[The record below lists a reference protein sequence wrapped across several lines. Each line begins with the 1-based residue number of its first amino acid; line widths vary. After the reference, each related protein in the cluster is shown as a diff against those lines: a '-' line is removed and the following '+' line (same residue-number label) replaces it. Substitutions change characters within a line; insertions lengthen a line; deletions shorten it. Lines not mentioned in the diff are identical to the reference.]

1 MDHAPS
7 GKEKKITKAD
17 RFRRPARR
25 PERKVSL
32 ARALSKLG
40 FTSRSQARPLIES
53 GRVSVNGR
61 CIRNPEVRV
70 DPDRERIRVDDRV
83 ILPAPPIYLMMHKPK
98 GVVTTRSDERE
109 RKTVYDLLG
118 EQGRW
123 LFPVGRL
130 DKETSGL
137 LLLTNDTQ
145 WGNRIAAPE
154 SKVSKVYHVKLN
166 RPISAENLE
175 RLRSGVLLAEG
186 KTAPAEAALLKPAEG
201 GNGAAA
207 GEGEWIVLALREGRN
222 RQVRRM
228 CEALGYQVENL
239 VRVRIGGLGLGGLLP
254 GAHRPLTPSEIRRLA
269 PPSKAL
275 SASKHE

>member
-1 MDHAPS
+1 M
-7 GKEKKITKAD
+7 
-17 RFRRPARR
+17 
-25 PERKVSL
+25 SL

-70 DPDRERIRVDDRV
+70 DPDREIIRVDDQLLR
-83 ILPAPPIYLMMHKPK
+83 PAAPIYLMMNKPK
-98 GVVTTRSDERE
+98 GVVTTRSDEQG
-109 RKTVYDLLG
+109 RKTVYDLLAKEG
-118 EQGRW
+118 QW

-154 SKVSKVYHVKLN
+154 SKVSKVYHVKLD
-166 RPISAENLE
+166 RRMAEEDLE
-175 RLRSGVLLAEG
+175 RLRSGVLLEEG
-186 KTAPAEAALLKPAEG
+186 KTAPAEATRPTQTDRPEKEASTEK
-201 GNGAAA
+201 
-207 GEGEWIVLALREGRN
+207 GEWIVLTLREGRN

-228 CEALGYQVENL
+228 CEALGYDVEAL
-239 VRVRIGGLGLGGLLP
+239 VRVRIGDLALGTLPP
-254 GAHRPLTPSEIRRLA
+254 GAHRLLTPSEVRRLA
-269 PPSKAL
+269 SPSKPPPAPRRR
-275 SASKHE
+275 

>member
-1 MDHAPS
+1 MDHAPH
-7 GKEKKITKAD
+7 GKEKKVAKGE
-17 RFRRPARR
+17 RLRRPAGP

-61 CIRNPEVRV
+61 CIQNPEVRV
-70 DPDRERIRVDDRV
+70 DPDREVIRVDDRV
-83 ILPAPPIYLMMHKPK
+83 IRPAAPVYLMMHKPK
-98 GVVTTRSDERE
+98 GVVTTRLDERD

-118 EQGRW
+118 EEGQW

-154 SKVSKVYHVKLN
+154 SKMPKVYHVKLN
-166 RPISAENLE
+166 RSISEEDMAQ
-175 RLRSGVLLAEG
+175 LRSGVLLEEG
-186 KTAPAEAALLKPAEG
+186 KTAPAEAVRLRQNEK
-201 GNGAAA
+201 
-207 GEGEWIVLALREGRN
+207 GEWIVLTLREGRN

-239 VRVRIGGLGLGGLLP
+239 VRVRIGDVALGPLSPGGI
-254 GAHRPLTPSEIRRLA
+254 RPLTPGEVRRLA
-269 PPSKAL
+269 PPSKA
-275 SASKHE
+275 SSPSKRE

>member
-1 MDHAPS
+1 MDHPSS
-7 GKEKKITKAD
+7 GKEKKIIKGD
-17 RFRRPARR
+17 RPGRPERRL
-25 PERKVSL
+25 ERKVSL

-40 FTSRSQARPLIES
+40 FTSRSQARTLIES

-70 DPDRERIRVDDRV
+70 DPDREVIRVDGQV
-83 ILPAPPIYLMMHKPK
+83 IRPAAPIYLMMHKPR

-118 EQGRW
+118 KDEQW

-154 SKVSKVYHVKLN
+154 SKISKVYHVKLS
-166 RPISAENLE
+166 REMTEEALE
-175 RLRSGVLLAEG
+175 RLRSGISLTEG
-186 KTAPAEAALLKPAEG
+186 RTAPSEAARLRSAED
-201 GNGAAA
+201 
-207 GEGEWIVLALREGRN
+207 GEWIALTLREGRN

-239 VRVRIGGLGLGGLLP
+239 VRVRIGDLVLGDLPPGG
-254 GAHRPLTPSEIRRLA
+254 HRPLTSLEVRRLA
-269 PPSKAL
+269 LPA
-275 SASKHE
+275 KHK